1 MYKRVSGLIICLA
14 LLFIFTL
21 PAFAANQVNTIDI
34 QAVIYEDGSMCVR
47 QSWSGSFDE
56 GTESYI
62 PMNAPDY
69 LTISE
74 LTVYDQN
81 GVYDTVPDWNI
92 DWSFEEKARK
102 CGIHITETGYE
113 ICFGISQYGQN
124 RYIIEYKLDNVVGGY
139 WDKDGV
145 NFRFI
150 NNQMNTTPTDA
161 TVQIR
166 LADGTPITDENAD
179 IWGFGFMGEV
189 VFEDGSI
196 VARTN
201 TALSAE
207 NHVTVMFSLNKG
219 TLSPSRQEEGSFDEV
234 RARAIGGS
242 DYDEIGSTDEEVS
255 PFAVIITIL
264 LSFGL
269 PIGLIVWTSK
279 MKKKRAEKKRQRF
292 SERFGHFRDIP
303 NEGNLSATYALG
315 RLFDE
320 CEDGAILATGMLR
333 LIQLGCLSPVE
344 TKEVGFMGKTK
355 ETASL
360 KLMGSNY
367 EKMNKFDEYLYAVLE
382 CAAGP
387 DAVLQAKELEN
398 FANQNDK
405 LLRTYIQ
412 KHDSSGRA
420 WLDEKRC
427 LRKWNTPAK
436 LTDLTP
442 AGEQELGELIGLKRY
457 LMDFSLVAERGIKE
471 VAIWRDLLTYAMLF
485 GIADQVAEQMKELYP
500 SLSSELTDYS
510 QSVVTAYS
518 YHYLLYSNMK
528 KAEEQRQQEMRSSG
542 GGGLASF
549 GGGSGSIGGGS
560 GGGTR

>member
-150 NNQMNTTPTDA
+150 NDQMNTTPTDA

-166 LADGTPITDENAD
+166 LADDTPITDENAD
-179 IWGFGFMGEV
+179 IWGFGFVGEV

-201 TALSAE
+201 TALSVE

-292 SERFGHFRDIP
+292 SERFGYFRDIP